1 MFCPNCGKQIPDGS
15 KFCPYCGARIK
26 SESVGEATSKQTE
39 EKLYLTKH
47 RKFNKKPL
55 FIALIVLI
63 VIALLFVSMYSYI
76 APILFKGISNSYT
89 EKAIQEISSTQ
100 PSTTPEKSISSALNN
115 LNIAVK
121 LNPKNIEARES
132 LAAISA
138 LNGDMGEVENQV
150 DNILKL
156 DPNNEYAK
164 LLKNLLSEEGTP

>member
-1 MFCPNCGKQIPDGS
+1 MFCPNCGKQIPNGS
-15 KFCPYCGARIK
+15 KFCPYCGAPIIK
-26 SESVGEATSKQTE
+26 IVGENSLKQAK
-39 EKLYLTKH
+39 EKSHPSRYV
-47 RKFNKKPL
+47 KFKKPV
-55 FIALIVLI
+55 LIVLI
-63 VIALLFVSMYSYI
+63 VIFVFAALFVSMYSYT

-100 PSTTPEKSISSALNN
+100 PSTTPEKSISSALSN

-164 LLKNLLSEEGTP
+164 LVKNLLSEEGTP